1 MNNENKKTLLKTILI
16 FIIYI
21 FYTNIATKIFSI
33 FGITNDITIMFSAD
47 ILFLIIIVSIYFKK
61 LKQDFID
68 FNKNYDLK
76 QKIWIIIKYVVL
88 IFIIN
93 FLMGIITQ
101 ILIPSEAFKTDAN
114 ANQIGNLFEL
124 STFYTLFKTLIFASF
139 AEELLFRE
147 SIHEVVKNKRAFV
160 IISATIYTA
169 VNIIY
174 NINGNGYIWI
184 DFIAYLLDYLILSYA
199 YLKNNNNIFI
209 IILIKLFFNI
219 IPTLLLILQTVGVFK

>member
-16 FIIYI
+16 FILYI

-68 FNKNYDLK
+68 FKKNYTLK
-76 QKIWIIIKYVVL
+76 QKIWIIIKYVIL

-101 ILIPSEAFKTDAN
+101 IFIPTEAIKTDAN
-114 ANQIGNLFEL
+114 SNQIGNLFEL

-147 SIHEVVKNKRAFV
+147 SIYEVVKNKRAFV

-209 IILIKLFFNI
+209 IILIKLFYNI
-219 IPTLLLILQTVGVFK
+219 IPTLLLILQTVGVFQ